1 MSSKKTER
9 THQKAAHRS
18 SRIIFTA
25 ANVLHRVLKID
36 VFSFLTN
43 DVRTVMTHVSLEHIS
58 QEYFKRGQNFLCTKR
73 GNLLT
78 FRLMPVITI
87 RVERERSLEEKT
99 FLMNFDALCLDIL
112 FHN

>member
-1 MSSKKTER
+1 MVGECLPRRQR

-58 QEYFKRGQNFLCTKR
+58 QEYFKRGQEFFVIKKGKFTNFPPNAGDHHTR
-73 GNLLT
+73 GKGKIS
-78 FRLMPVITI
+78 R
-87 RVERERSLEEKT
+87 RK
-99 FLMNFDALCLDIL
+99 NFSDE
-112 FHN
+112 F

>member
-1 MSSKKTER
+1 MNVSQEDREDTSKSGA
-9 THQKAAHRS
+9 QMFS
-18 SRIIFTA
+18 YYFYFS

-58 QEYFKRGQNFLCTKR
+58 PNILKGVKTFCAAKR

-78 FRLMPVITI
+78 YRLMPVITI
-87 RVERERSLEEKT
+87 RVERERSLKEKK
-99 FLMNFDALCLDIL
+99 L
-112 FHN
+112 F